1 MNTMPQDFSPYVY
14 LLLGLVLFLGVHS
27 LRVFAEPLR
36 TQAIGRWGEGV
47 FKGVYSLASLAGLVL
62 IIWAFAWVREQ
73 PLLLW
78 SPPTGL
84 RHAASLLTLLS
95 FVLLAAAYVP
105 GNALR
110 QRVGHPMAAG
120 VKLWA
125 LAHLLSN
132 GTLAHVMLF
141 GGFLVWGVLSFTSA
155 RRRDRLAQTGLATQ
169 SSSIAKSSS
178 AVVALTSVT
187 VVLGVALWALVAFYL
202 HGVLIGIRPF
212 G

>member
-1 MNTMPQDFSPYVY
+1 MNTMPQDLIPYAY

-73 PLLLW
+73 PLVLW

-84 RHAASLLTLLS
+84 RHAASLLTLFS
-95 FVLLAAAYVP
+95 FVLFAAAYVP

-110 QRVGHPMAAG
+110 IRLGHPMAAG

-155 RRRDRLAQTGLATQ
+155 RRRDRLAQTGFASQ
-169 SSSIAKSSS
+169 AVASAKSSS
-178 AVVALTSVT
+178 AVVGLTAVT
-187 VVLGVALWALVAFYL
+187 VVLGVALWALFAFYL

>member
-1 MNTMPQDFSPYVY
+1 MNPMPQDFSPYAY

-27 LRVFAEPLR
+27 LRVFAESLR
-36 TQAIGRWGEGV
+36 TQVIGRWGEGV

-73 PLLLW
+73 PVVLW

-105 GNALR
+105 GNAIR

-132 GTLAHVMLF
+132 GTLAHAMLF

-155 RRRDRLAQTGLATQ
+155 RRRDRLSQKGAASAGA
-169 SSSIAKSSS
+169 SAKSSS
-178 AVVALTSVT
+178 AVIALTAST
-187 VVLGVALWALVAFYL
+187 VVLGAALWASFAFYL

>member
-1 MNTMPQDFSPYVY
+1 MNTMPQDLSPYAY

-36 TQAIGRWGEGV
+36 AQWLEHLGERM
-47 FKGVYSLASLAGLVL
+47 FKGLYSLASLAGLVL

-73 PLLLW
+73 PWVLW

-95 FVLLAAAYVP
+95 FVLLVAAYVP

-141 GGFLVWGVLSFTSA
+141 GGFLVWGVLSFTAA
-155 RRRDRLAQTGLATQ
+155 RRRDRLAST
-169 SSSIAKSSS
+169 SSASQGVVSAKSSTQVM
-178 AVVALTSVT
+178 AMTALT
-187 VVLGVALWALVAFYL
+187 VVLGVALWALFAFYL
-202 HGVLIGIRPF
+202 HGRLIGIRPF